1 MAEFKF
7 PVLSVRKQTLDLDI
21 PQFLWKD
28 VSDKQ
33 VDGGSFSSVYHGKY
47 NARGIVVNRQEN
59 DEGRKSF

>member
-33 VDGGSFSSVYHGKY
+33 VDGVLLVVYTMG
-47 NARGIVVNRQEN
+47 NTMPEVLL
-59 DEGRKSF
+59 